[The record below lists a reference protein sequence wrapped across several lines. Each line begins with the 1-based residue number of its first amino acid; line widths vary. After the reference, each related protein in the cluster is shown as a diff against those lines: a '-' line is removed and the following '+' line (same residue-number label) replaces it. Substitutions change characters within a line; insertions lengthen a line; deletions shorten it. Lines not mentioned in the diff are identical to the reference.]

1 MSASPFPASIRTLLA
16 DDEPVASGRL
26 RKALEAYPQV
36 EVIAEVTDGHA
47 AVLHINRDKP
57 DLVFLDIQMPGC
69 NGFEVLQ
76 RLEYTPLVIFV
87 TAYDQY
93 AIKAFEVNSVDYL
106 LKPVA
111 ADRLAISMQ
120 RVLEKGAQANLLTN
134 IKAVLA
140 QLIPEE
146 KISTI
151 PVKTGTRVHFIQ
163 VEDVHFF
170 EAKDKYVQVHT
181 TTGAHLIAH
190 TLAYLEGRLP
200 VHFVRVH
207 RSFIVNKFKIREMQK
222 YFKGTYLLIIA
233 DAAQTRIRTA
243 YSYAEVIREKLL
255 LP

>member
-1 MSASPFPASIRTLLA
+1 MSASLFPSSIRTILA
-16 DDEPVASGRL
+16 DDEPVATRRL

-36 EVIAEVTDGHA
+36 EITGEVTDGNA
-47 AVLHINRDKP
+47 AVLQINQDRP

-106 LKPVA
+106 LKPIA
-111 ADRLAISMQ
+111 ADRLALSMQ
-120 RVLEKGAQANLLTN
+120 RVLEKGAQANLLAN
-134 IKAVLA
+134 IKSVLA
-140 QLIPEE
+140 QLAPVAN
-146 KISTI
+146 ISTI
-151 PVKTGTRVHFIQ
+151 PIKTGDRVSFIQ

-170 EAKDKYVQVHT
+170 EAKDKYVQLHT
-181 TTGAHLIAH
+181 VSGAHLIEH
-190 TLAYLEGRLP
+190 TLTYLESRLP
-200 VHFVRVH
+200 AHFVRVH

-222 YFKGTYLLIIA
+222 YFKGTYMIIMT
-233 DAAQTRIRTA
+233 DQGQTRIKTA

>member
-1 MSASPFPASIRTLLA
+1 MSASPFPASIRALLA

-36 EVIAEVTDGHA
+36 KVIAEVTDGHA
-47 AVLHINRDKP
+47 AISHINRDKP
-57 DLVFLDIQMPGC
+57 DLVFLDIQMPGY

-76 RLEYTPLVIFV
+76 HLEYTPLVIFV

-111 ADRLAISMQ
+111 PDRLAISMQ
-120 RVLEKGAQANLLTN
+120 RVLEKGAQANLLVN
-134 IKAVLA
+134 VKSVLA
-140 QLIPEE
+140 QLIPEQ

-151 PVKTGTRVHFIQ
+151 PVKAGARVHFIQ
-163 VEDVHFF
+163 VEDVYFF

-181 TTGAHLIAH
+181 ATGVHLAEH
-190 TLAYLEGRLP
+190 TLIYLEGRLP
-200 VHFVRVH
+200 AHFIRVH

-222 YFKGTYLLIIA
+222 YFKGTYLLVMA
-233 DAAQTRIRTA
+233 DALQTRIRTA
-243 YSYAEVIREKLL
+243 YSYAAAIREKLL